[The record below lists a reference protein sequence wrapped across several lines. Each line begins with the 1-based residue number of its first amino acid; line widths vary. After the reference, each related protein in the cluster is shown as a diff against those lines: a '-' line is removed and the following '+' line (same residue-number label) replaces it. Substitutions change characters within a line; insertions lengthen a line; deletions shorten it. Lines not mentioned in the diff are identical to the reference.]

1 MLMKNLKEYM
11 FIGFIFV
18 SILGTLFHFL
28 YDLSGNNF
36 LVGLFTAQNESVWE
50 HTKLLFFPMVLFSLY
65 KKRDLTTKYPKI
77 KDGILF
83 GAVCGTFLIPVLFYT
98 YSGALGYNLTAVDI
112 SIFYVCVAFAF
123 FIAYKFTASNKH
135 TPNQNLLNI
144 TVLILTILYI
154 VFSIYPP
161 KIALFVSP

>member
-1 MLMKNLKEYM
+1 M

-65 KKRDLTTKYPKI
+65 KKRDFTTKYPKI

-98 YSGALGYNLTAVDI
+98 YSGALGFHSAIVDI
-112 SIFYVCVAFAF
+112 SIFYICVAFAF
-123 FIAYKFTASNKH
+123 FIAYKFTVSKNNKLNR
-135 TPNQNLLNI
+135 TFLNI
-144 TVLILTILYI
+144 TVLILAFLYI
-154 VFSIYPP
+154 LFSNNVI
-161 KIALFVSP
+161 F